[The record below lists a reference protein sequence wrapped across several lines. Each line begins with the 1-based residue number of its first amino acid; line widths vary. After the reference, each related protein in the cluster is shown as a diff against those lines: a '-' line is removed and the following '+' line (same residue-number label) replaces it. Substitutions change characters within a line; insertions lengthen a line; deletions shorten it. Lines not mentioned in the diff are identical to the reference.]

1 MKPAAPVTRVH
12 RFAASL
18 ATSIQLSAFSFFMK
32 PAAPV
37 TRIRRLDEKAIF
49 HSPGN
54 RPGLS
59 RCVVESLNRDITIP
73 NYSTTQLCTASS
85 FLLNNST
92 TQLRTALAHS
102 TLHRSCPTQLNTYP
116 AFLLWRYFTYPFN
129 IRTTRKISA
138 RSASNSS
145 LSRTASSSNTVR

>member
-1 MKPAAPVTRVH
+1 MTLLRNLLTISGQRKQQ
-12 RFAASL
+12 FAV
-18 ATSIQLSAFSFFMK
+18 SIQSSAFSFFMN

-59 RCVVESLNRDITIP
+59 RCVVESFSRDIIMANYLPMPSFVPP
-73 NYSTTQLCTASS
+73 NYFT
-85 FLLNNST
+85 
-92 TQLRTALAHS
+92 
-102 TLHRSCPTQLNTYP
+102 TQLNTYP